1 MSDEK
6 AILIQKIKEGATIGS
21 VEGEECLFVDLQS
34 VLRWREACQPLYPP
48 VNITGEDESNAK
60 STTECP
66 KIVTNLLDSIS
77 LSKDS
82 YIELTGRELLGTL
95 LVSAMKLPNPS
106 SILTELRLL
115 TEKNAS
121 FFNSEEP
128 LKIYTTTQVTEM
140 TTQDLRAH
148 LLLDSTRNQGFC
160 TMEHTRKLLDEQKAY
175 FDSGEIIHIYQRK

>member
-6 AILIQKIKEGATIGS
+6 DILIQKIKESATIGS
-21 VEGEECLFVDLQS
+21 VQGEECLFVDLQN
-34 VLRWREACQPLYPP
+34 VLRWRDACQPLYPLA
-48 VNITGEDESNAK
+48 GKDESNAK

-95 LVSAMKLPNPS
+95 LVSAMKLANPS
-106 SILTELRLL
+106 STLTELRLL

-121 FFNSEEP
+121 FFNSEAP